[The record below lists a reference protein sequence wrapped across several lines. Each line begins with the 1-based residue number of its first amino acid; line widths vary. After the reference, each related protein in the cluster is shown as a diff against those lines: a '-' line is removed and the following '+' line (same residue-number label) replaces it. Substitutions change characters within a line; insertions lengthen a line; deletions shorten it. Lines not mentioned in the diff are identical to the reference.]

1 MAHPYFNQAKSTHK
15 AKTGSIGKGG
25 NLVIPIMRA
34 VAENSSKKIATSS
47 SHQQHKDQSSA
58 DGMKRGGHVGK
69 PKHHKPKIP
78 MVVPEATAN
87 PPLPD
92 PSLAA
97 AGAGSSPAPAP
108 IPPAGPPQ
116 PPMKRGGRLPKQVGG
131 ADNGPSRI
139 KLAKLYAKKN
149 K

>member
-1 MAHPYFNQAKSTHK
+1 MAHPYLNQAKSTHK

-25 NLVIPIMRA
+25 NLVIPVMRA
-34 VAENSSKKIATSS
+34 VRENSSKKIATSS

-108 IPPAGPPQ
+108 IPPAVPPQ
-116 PPMKRGGRLPKQVGG
+116 PPMKRGGHAYPKHGG
-131 ADNGPSRI
+131 ADSGLGRLDLS
-139 KLAKLYAKKN
+139 KLQTRKK
-149 K
+149 